1 MQLIVEKPKDLET
14 ATDEWKETFIAA
26 AREVVVA
33 EELILR
39 FPNDP
44 GLRIKL
50 DNAWEDYR
58 DVCRSVVRLD
68 HMRDIFCD
76 LPRLILS
83 EVLPGSMGILN
94 INSSAAT
101 TSRAAAINVFFHSSV
116 SVSKSLGFSTIS
128 CIFHHAFAFL
138 INSGTRNITAV
149 LLWVWRTS

>member
-14 ATDEWKETFIAA
+14 ATDEWKKMFIAA
-26 AREVVVA
+26 ARKVVVA

-50 DNAWEDYR
+50 DNVWEDYR

-83 EVLPGSMGILN
+83 EVLPGSM
-94 INSSAAT
+94 
-101 TSRAAAINVFFHSSV
+101 
-116 SVSKSLGFSTIS
+116 
-128 CIFHHAFAFL
+128 
-138 INSGTRNITAV
+138 TRT
-149 LLWVWRTS
+149 R

>member
-1 MQLIVEKPKDLET
+1 VEKPKDLET
-14 ATDEWKETFIAA
+14 AINEWKKAFIAA

-58 DVCRSVVRLD
+58 DVCRSVARGD
-68 HMRDIFCD
+68 HMTDIFSD

-83 EVLPGSMGILN
+83 EVILGSM
-94 INSSAAT
+94 
-101 TSRAAAINVFFHSSV
+101 
-116 SVSKSLGFSTIS
+116 
-128 CIFHHAFAFL
+128 
-138 INSGTRNITAV
+138 TRP
-149 LLWVWRTS
+149 R